1 MKKRFQTPLCALSAL
16 VLAAACTTAAY
27 AAEIPVPADA
37 IPVPQAAPADVPAD
51 ATPGADLILP
61 EAEAAVAERIPMP
74 VDDAPA
80 VWMEGRSAAVSAQAS
95 TEGQS
100 LILPDAGAADAE
112 RIPMPVDD
120 APAVWTEGRSAVV
133 SAQTAVDGQSLI
145 LTETRRP

>member
-51 ATPGADLILP
+51 ATSGADLILP
-61 EAEAAVAERIPMP
+61 AVGTGVAERTPMP
-74 VDDAPA
+74 VDDAPT
-80 VWMEGRSAAVSAQAS
+80 VWVESRSAVVSAQAPA
-95 TEGQS
+95 EGKS
-100 LILPDAGAADAE
+100 LSLPEAETAVAE

-133 SAQTAVDGQSLI
+133 LAQAPTEGKSLI
-145 LTETRRP
+145 LPETHRP

>member
-37 IPVPQAAPADVPAD
+37 VPVPQAAPADVAD
-51 ATPGADLILP
+51 ATLGADLVLP
-61 EAEAAVAERIPMP
+61 EAGASVAERIPMP
-74 VDDAPA
+74 VGDAPA
-80 VWMEGRSAAVSAQAS
+80 VWTEGRSAVVSAQTAVD
-95 TEGQS
+95 GQS

-120 APAVWTEGRSAVV
+120 APAVWAEGRSTIV
-133 SAQTAVDGQSLI
+133 SVQAPVDGQSLI
-145 LTETRRP
+145 LPETRRP

>member
-37 IPVPQAAPADVPAD
+37 IPVPQVVPADVAD
-51 ATPGADLILP
+51 ATPGADLVLP
-61 EAEAAVAERIPMP
+61 DVGTAIAER
-74 VDDAPA
+74 
-80 VWMEGRSAAVSAQAS
+80 
-95 TEGQS
+95 T
-100 LILPDAGAADAE
+100 
-112 RIPMPVDD
+112 PMPVDD

-145 LTETRRP
+145 LPEAGAAVAERIPMPVVDAPAVWAEGRSAVVSAQAPTEGQSLILPEAHRP

>member
-37 IPVPQAAPADVPAD
+37 VPVPQAAPADVAD
-51 ATPGADLILP
+51 ATLGADLVLP
-61 EAEAAVAERIPMP
+61 EA
-74 VDDAPA
+74 
-80 VWMEGRSAAVSAQAS
+80 GAS
-95 TEGQS
+95 V
-100 LILPDAGAADAE
+100 AE

-133 SAQTAVDGQSLI
+133 SAQAPTEGKSLI

>member
-37 IPVPQAAPADVPAD
+37 IPVPQAAPADVAD
-51 ATPGADLILP
+51 ATPGADL
-61 EAEAAVAERIPMP
+61 V
-74 VDDAPA
+74 
-80 VWMEGRSAAVSAQAS
+80 
-95 TEGQS
+95 
-100 LILPDAGAADAE
+100 LPDAGAADAE

-120 APAVWTEGRSAVV
+120 APAVWVEGRSAVV
-133 SAQTAVDGQSLI
+133 VAQAPVDGQSLI

>member
-37 IPVPQAAPADVPAD
+37 IPVPQAAPADVAD
-51 ATPGADLILP
+51 ATPGADLVLP
-61 EAEAAVAERIPMP
+61 DVGTAIAERTPMP

-80 VWMEGRSAAVSAQAS
+80 VR
-95 TEGQS
+95 T
-100 LILPDAGAADAE
+100 D
-112 RIPMPVDD
+112 
-120 APAVWTEGRSAVV
+120 GRSAVV

>member
-37 IPVPQAAPADVPAD
+37 IPVPQAAPADVAD
-51 ATPGADLILP
+51 ATPGADLVLP
-61 EAEAAVAERIPMP
+61 DVGTAIAER
-74 VDDAPA
+74 
-80 VWMEGRSAAVSAQAS
+80 
-95 TEGQS
+95 T
-100 LILPDAGAADAE
+100 
-112 RIPMPVDD
+112 PMPVDD

-145 LTETRRP
+145 LPEAGAADAERIPMPVDDAPAVWAEGRSTIVSVQAPVDGQSLILPETRRP